1 MDTIISAAKTLDGVS
16 DVFDID
22 GETTFIALGLEDT
35 DQVTFWIVL
44 LTDPLQPSCVCP
56 PIAPVGTQVLDEIQH
71 TCCGTP
77 IVLTRERYYYIH
89 DAPIGVKMRVKLE
102 NSSLLTTQKVF
113 KMRTSTMNITS
124 QMRGCPCEET
134 P

>member
-1 MDTIISAAKTLDGVS
+1 MDTIISAARTLDGIS
-16 DVFDID
+16 DVFDIE

-35 DQVTFWIVL
+35 DEVTFWIVL

-56 PIAPVGTQVLDEIQH
+56 PITPVGVQILDEIQH

-77 IVLTRERYYYIH
+77 IVLTRENYYYIH
-89 DAPIGVKMRVKLE
+89 DAPVGVKMRAKLE
-102 NSSLLTTQKVF
+102 NSEQLSTQKVF
-113 KMRTSTMNITS
+113 KVRSNTRNITS